1 MLLPPWWL
9 WPTSEHTYWHLGMTL
24 VGYGIGLQF
33 LESSMPA
40 GDDCRR
46 REGCLVMV
54 LAPEDFSKAQPWV
67 GGVL

>member
-46 REGCLVMV
+46 REGVFGYGSGSRRLQQGSAM
-54 LAPEDFSKAQPWV
+54 
-67 GGVL
+67 G